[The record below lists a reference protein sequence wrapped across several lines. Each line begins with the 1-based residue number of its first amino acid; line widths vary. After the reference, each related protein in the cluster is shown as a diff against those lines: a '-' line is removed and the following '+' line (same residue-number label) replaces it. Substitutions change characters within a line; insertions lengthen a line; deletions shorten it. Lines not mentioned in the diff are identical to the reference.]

1 MRYLWFIGMLIPLFV
16 SAQRPTEQL
25 TIEQAIRQSLARNY
39 GIRLLRMDAQ
49 IAQTNN
55 TPGNAGQLPQ
65 ITTTWGGQL
74 GFNNTKLDFF
84 TGETRTATMAR
95 NTQIVGNVM
104 ANWTIYDGLRVFA
117 TKERLEELQKLGA
130 ARVRVMVDQTIAQ
143 VVSQYYQLVV
153 WEKMRRVLDDAVTL
167 SEARKNIAEEKEQ
180 IGTGAGIAV
189 LQAKTD
195 MNADSSALI
204 AHENNIAV
212 GKMELNRL
220 MGRPHNYPFAVD
232 TAISMFDPIDV
243 EAFSSM
249 LKANNPQLLAG
260 KIDLQIADALL
271 KEQKADLA
279 PRLTLSSGLQL
290 SQTTTQLGVLKSNL
304 TYGPMIGIG
313 FSWNLYNG
321 NVNRTQIA
329 SADLNLKRQKLS
341 YEQLLFDFEHQIRQT
356 HQAYLT
362 QLILVDLERKNVKN
376 AQENLDIALQQFF
389 IGVINDLDLRQT
401 QQKFMDT
408 QARLYSAQLQAK
420 LLETELLRLGSGLKN
435 VYKAGN

>member
-1 MRYLWFIGMLIPLFV
+1 MRYLLLIGMLLPLLV
-16 SAQRPTEQL
+16 NAQRPTEQL
-25 TIEQAIRQSLARNY
+25 TIEQAIRQALARNY

-95 NTQIVGNVM
+95 NTQVVGNVM
-104 ANWTIYDGLRVFA
+104 ANWTIYDGLRIES

-130 ARVRVMVDQTIAQ
+130 ARVRVMIDQTIAQ

-153 WEKMRRVLDDAVTL
+153 WEKMRRNLDDAVTL

-204 AHENNIAV
+204 AHENNIAI

-220 MGRPHNYPFAVD
+220 MGRPFNYPFTVD
-232 TAISMFDPIDV
+232 TSINMFDPIDV

-249 LKANNPQLLAG
+249 LKTNNPQLLAG
-260 KIDLQIADALL
+260 KIDIQIAEALL
-271 KEQKADLA
+271 KEQKADFA
-279 PRLTLSSGLQL
+279 PRLTLSSGLLL

-304 TYGPMIGIG
+304 SYGPMVGVG
-313 FSWNLYNG
+313 LTWNLYNG
-321 NVNRTQIA
+321 NANRMQVA
-329 SADLNLKRQKLS
+329 SAELNVKRQKLS
-341 YEQLLFDFEHQIRQT
+341 YEQLLFDFEHQLRQT

-362 QLILVDLERKNVKN
+362 QLSLVALEQKNVLN
-376 AQENLDIALQQFF
+376 ARENFDIALQQFF

-401 QQKFMDT
+401 QQKFLDT
-408 QARLYSAQLQAK
+408 QARLYAAQLQAK
-420 LLETELLRLGSGLKN
+420 LLETELLRLGSGLKT